1 MTVSKDRL
9 GALVDDMLEEAGQ
22 DGSDGL
28 RDLLMSLGGL
38 QSLPAPAPSRELAAL
53 MADGEGI
60 PGQAE
65 VKSLAAHRRR
75 HLRRNTA
82 LGLALIAGMGVG
94 AGSVAASPQA
104 GGGAGTSVQHLL
116 EGWVPW
122 SIPAR
127 AAAGALSEPMRP
139 ELQPQ
144 HDPRPGMRA
153 AGDPLF
159 LDVEGS
165 PRPPR
170 PALEIDD
177 ADHDGPAPPASTPH
191 RDQGP
196 GRGQPPGIVP
206 PANAAPGTP
215 GKDAGTGRQ
224 AGQPEGGSRPQGG
237 GPAGGTGATPDNPV
251 SSLYPAPTETG
262 PGKAGKG
269 TGEDASRNQGSP
281 WLEKF
286 KK

>member
-9 GALVDDMLEEAGQ
+9 RALVDDMLEEAGQ

-38 QSLPAPAPSRELAAL
+38 QSLPAPAPSGELAAL
-53 MADGEGI
+53 MADGEGT
-60 PGQAE
+60 PGQADVE
-65 VKSLAAHRRR
+65 SLAGRRRR

-94 AGSVAASPQA
+94 AGSVAASPQS

-127 AAAGALSEPMRP
+127 PAAGALSEPMDP

-144 HDPRPGMRA
+144 HDLREGGRA

-159 LDVEGS
+159 LDVDGS
-165 PRPPR
+165 PQPPR
-170 PALEIDD
+170 PALEIDG
-177 ADHDGPAPPASTPH
+177 ADHDEPAPPASTPH

-196 GRGQPPGIVP
+196 GRGQPPGTMP

-215 GKDAGTGRQ
+215 GEDAGTGRQ
-224 AGQPEGGSRPQGG
+224 AGQLDDGSRLQGG
-237 GPAGGTGATPDNPV
+237 GPAGGPGATPDNPV
-251 SSLYPAPTETG
+251 STLYPG
-262 PGKAGKG
+262 PSEAGQGNAGKG
-269 TGEDASRNQGSP
+269 AGGDAKRNQGSP